1 MGEVKNKLK
10 TRHYKYDTFLNKA
23 AMSYVMP
30 PQPTPKQQK
39 CRKHL
44 VRRLKKRGM
53 FIIDPN
59 HKGAGTYG
67 LLAPHGK
74 MYIGKSVEYR
84 KRMQSHKSDAYNK
97 KKNGKWKQNRY
108 LYKAIRKWGW
118 DRFEKFLFQKHDE
131 MRADI
136 DDVLN
141 KQEVALIAEF
151 ETFTDQ
157 SKGYNLTAGG
167 EGTSGHKH
175 TPEQVAANTAR
186 VKKQWEDPE
195 FKAKVSAAISDTMNS
210 VEFKAAHSERSKK
223 LWEDPEYRKKTSAA
237 AKEAMNRPEEKA
249 AKSERSKKMWADPEV
264 KAAHSAAT
272 KAMWADPEYREKTTA
287 AIKEANSRPEVKA
300 KISAALK
307 KSWASAKGT
316 KWKNAIRKRCS
327 MSVVSKMLI
336 SGKNPIK
343 TYQLIYHTGQRVA
356 AEDLHLLFGIKIDNS
371 TIGKIIKAKK
381 RTRSGFEFEK
391 YTGAAGHPTPEQPI
405 KRMRVT
411 NI

>member
-1 MGEVKNKLK
+1 M
-10 TRHYKYDTFLNKA
+10 RHYKYDICLNKA
-23 AMSYVMP
+23 AMSNVP
-30 PQPTPKQQK
+30 PPKATPEQQGY
-39 CRKHL
+39 RKGL
-44 VRRLKKRGM
+44 VERIKEKGM
-53 FIIDPN
+53 FIKDPK
-59 HKGAGTYG
+59 HKGGCIYG
-67 LLAPHGK
+67 LLAPDGK
-74 MYIGKSVEYR
+74 LYVGKSIEY
-84 KRMQSHKSDAYNK
+84 KTRMGKHRSDAYNK
-97 KKNGKWKQNRY
+97 KNGAWKENRY
-108 LYKAIRKWGW
+108 LYNAIRKWGW
-118 DRFEKFLFQKHDE
+118 DRFEKFIFQKHDE
-131 MRADI
+131 RRADI
-136 DDVLN
+136 DKILN
-141 KQEVALIAEF
+141 AQEIALIAEF
-151 ETFTDQ
+151 ETFTDR

-167 EGTSGHKH
+167 DGCSGWKM
-175 TPEQVAANTAR
+175 TPEQRAANTAR

-307 KSWASAKGT
+307 KSWSSTEGT

-327 MSVVSKMLI
+327 MPVVSKVLI

-343 TYQLIYHTGQRVA
+343 TYQLIYHTGQIA
-356 AEDLHLLFGIKIDNS
+356 AAKDLHLRFGIKIDNS
-371 TIGKIIKAKK
+371 TIGKLIKAKK
-381 RTRSGFEFEK
+381 RSRSGFEFEK
-391 YTGAAGHPTPEQPI
+391 YTGAPGQPTPEQPV
-405 KRMRVT
+405 KKMRVAF
-411 NI
+411 I